1 MDNLGY
7 TILMDNSCSVKQ
19 LNLTKSP
26 SQAMSN
32 KFFVGGNWKLNGTRE
47 SIKALVKTYNDGG
60 SFPDSVEVVVAPT
73 ALHIGYALDNL
84 RPDVK
89 VCAQNVSSD
98 AGFGALTGEL
108 TADLFK
114 AWGVNW
120 TIAGH
125 SERRRRKQI
134 RGLGHDE
141 TADSVAKK
149 TMNALNVGMNV
160 IVCIG
165 ETLADREAG
174 NTLSVCFEQLTS
186 VKEAIDIAA
195 WSSIVV
201 AYEPVWAI
209 GTGVSASPE
218 QAQEVHLA
226 LRRWLQTNLSS
237 DVAAN
242 TRIIYGGS
250 VKPANAKALIAC
262 DDIDGFLVGGC
273 SLKKDFMEII
283 RSCPDTWNSSARSEL
298 GKRRASDVQSIGA
311 DGKKLKQ

>member
-1 MDNLGY
+1 MNND
-7 TILMDNSCSVKQ
+7 KAE
-19 LNLTKSP
+19 TKALIKGIKKSIKKLPLENTRVIISP
-26 SQAMSN
+26 SYVSISSAVKKAKNTNIEVASQNMHQA
-32 KFFVGGNWKLNGTRE
+32 KNGAYTGE
-47 SIKALVKTYNDGG
+47 ISADMLKSIGVKT
-60 SFPDSVEVVVAPT
+60 V
-73 ALHIGYALDNL
+73 I
-84 RPDVK
+84 
-89 VCAQNVSSD
+89 
-98 AGFGALTGEL
+98 
-108 TADLFK
+108 
-114 AWGVNW
+114 
-120 TIAGH
+120 IGH
-125 SERRRRKQI
+125 SERREYFGETDELLAEKIDAVLANGLEAIFCFGEKLEERKKEDHLLEVGSQ
-134 RGLGHDE
+134 L
-141 TADSVAKK
+141 K
-149 TMNALNVGMNV
+149 NALFHLKATDFKN
-160 IVCIG
+160 II
-165 ETLADREAG
+165 L
-174 NTLSVCFEQLTS
+174 
-186 VKEAIDIAA
+186 
-195 WSSIVV
+195 